1 MKKVKRAIGYV
12 CDVPIQGTDMV
23 ITKEDQR
30 ARMIKYCEKEGL
42 ELVCVYED
50 EQYTE
55 DFMNRPGIQ
64 KLLDCK
70 ENCDTVLVERVWSLS
85 RKMKELKPFISE
97 LDHKNMSLVSSS
109 YLCDCVSQQ
118 VRHRYMESLA
128 EKQKAVAREKSG
140 NKQGQAA
147 A

>member
-1 MKKVKRAIGYV
+1 MKKVNRAIGYV
-12 CDVPIQGTDMV
+12 CDIPIQGTDMV

-50 EQYTE
+50 DQYAE

-85 RKMKELKPFISE
+85 RKMKELKPFMSE
-97 LDHKNMSLVSSS
+97 ARPQEHVPGFQFLPLGLREPAGPAPLHGIAG
-109 YLCDCVSQQ
+109 
-118 VRHRYMESLA
+118 REAES
-128 EKQKAVAREKSG
+128 RG
-140 NKQGQAA
+140 
-147 A
+147 